1 MRGNGREVAAD
12 AELPDEVMKDIVA
25 KTDGVPLYVEELTK
39 TMVAGDSATVPATIQ
54 ASLNARLDRL
64 GPARELAQVGA
75 VIGRTFAR
83 DLLAAVSDSDPR
95 VLDEALRRL
104 VDAELLFQRGTLPD
118 ARYTFKH
125 ALLQDAAYE
134 SLLKGKRQGL
144 HDRVA
149 QVLQGRF
156 PERTEAEPEL
166 LAHHYTEA
174 GSVEQAIEYW
184 QRVGDRALERS
195 ANVEAVAHFTKG
207 LELFATLADC
217 GDRAQQELAL
227 QAPLASAFT
236 AVKGY
241 AAAETGKVLIRA
253 RELCREVGDTPQ
265 MFEVLYGMWAHIYV
279 AGDLHAAFEL
289 AEECFELVGD
299 EGKRSRLV
307 TAHSMLGQ
315 NLYPPRT
322 FRRGPETPGEIDRL
336 V

>member
-83 DLLAAVSDSDPR
+83 YLLAAVSDSDPR

-174 GSVEQAIEYW
+174 GSVEQAIEHW
-184 QRVGDRALERS
+184 QRG
-195 ANVEAVAHFTKG
+195 
-207 LELFATLADC
+207 
-217 GDRAQQELAL
+217 
-227 QAPLASAFT
+227 
-236 AVKGY
+236 
-241 AAAETGKVLIRA
+241 
-253 RELCREVGDTPQ
+253 
-265 MFEVLYGMWAHIYV
+265 
-279 AGDLHAAFEL
+279 
-289 AEECFELVGD
+289 
-299 EGKRSRLV
+299 
-307 TAHSMLGQ
+307 
-315 NLYPPRT
+315 
-322 FRRGPETPGEIDRL
+322 
-336 V
+336 